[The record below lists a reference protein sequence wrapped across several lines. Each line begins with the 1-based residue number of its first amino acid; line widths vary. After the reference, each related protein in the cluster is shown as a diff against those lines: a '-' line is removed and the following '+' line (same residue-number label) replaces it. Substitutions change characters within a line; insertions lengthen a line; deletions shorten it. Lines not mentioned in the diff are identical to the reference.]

1 MKIEI
6 GESLIYTWL
15 RHVKGCQI
23 VQTNWRPSEFW
34 SLSNQSDLQNIMNA
48 IDQLFPDYSIFGHKT
63 KVSLQQYLAQAEIDV
78 MGAFDFN
85 NNIIAVD
92 VAYHESGLGY
102 GSSVENV
109 ARILKK
115 CLRSAMCIYGY
126 FNRKSAEIVFA
137 TPKIHKSD
145 WPLIFQSINELEVKL
160 NHLGFGFVF
169 KVICDQSSPDFQTE
183 IFDAVMGVMNNICDS
198 NELFVRSAQLLQ
210 MFYNISPKTE
220 RSSGERREIVTSGN
234 IPDVHKKVHGAYSF
248 KTYLGA
254 VTNSNGCRF
263 SSSTINNYSSALN
276 YTKFQEILEKHG
288 LPTDINLCTDITK
301 LKTVYDELKQQN
313 TILSRQI
320 HADRHGACTSALREY
335 ANYLRKFLLAT
346 NDNNQ
351 IFD

>member
-102 GSSVENV
+102 GGSVENV

-145 WPLIFQSINELEVKL
+145 WPLIVQSIDKLEAEL
-160 NHLGFGFVF
+160 NQLGFGFEF
-169 KVICDQSSPDFQTE
+169 KVFCDQSTPNFQTE
-183 IFDAVMGVMNNICDS
+183 IFDTVMGVTNNISDS

-210 MFYNISPKTE
+210 MFHNVSAKTE
-220 RSSGERREIVTSGN
+220 RNSGEKRVQDTPAN
-234 IPDVHKKVHGAYSF
+234 IPHDHNISRGAIPF
-248 KTYLGA
+248 KTYLGN
-254 VTNSNGCRF
+254 VKNSNDCSF
-263 SSSTINNYSSALN
+263 SDSTINNYSSALN
-276 YTKFQEILEKHG
+276 YTKFQELLEKHG
-288 LPTDINLCTDITK
+288 LPTDIKRCTDILK
-301 LKTVYDELKQQN
+301 LKAVYDELKQR
-313 TILSRQI
+313 TTSLSRQI
-320 HADRHGACTSALREY
+320 HKKRHGACTSALREY
-335 ANYLRKFLLAT
+335 VNYLRYSSLAD
-346 NDNNQ
+346 NDDNQ